1 MQSLGLASV
10 RKSDSLSDCCISCLL
25 KASRLLQSRVLK
37 SALEVSGNLF
47 AHQLFLMSIGG
58 TRRPFCRRGTLGAR
72 GVGWALGVLRREGF
86 IYLFSHRANKATRR
100 VPACGPWGLPEGRE
114 IRLPFRPCKQR
125 LCELTGP
132 REAAVSDTLV
142 GQVRSMGSRGE
153 VTCARGISRD
163 GRGGALPA
171 AEKRSSFFIRSVYSF

>member
-1 MQSLGLASV
+1 MEKHLQHSYLCRKLIINKVQSSCFPQNIGNRMQRGEDSPGMQSPGLASV

-100 VPACGPWGLPEGRE
+100 VPACGPWGP
-114 IRLPFRPCKQR
+114 P
-125 LCELTGP
+125 
-132 REAAVSDTLV
+132 
-142 GQVRSMGSRGE
+142 
-153 VTCARGISRD
+153 
-163 GRGGALPA
+163 
-171 AEKRSSFFIRSVYSF
+171 